1 MKAQTQLGGT
11 HMKKLT
17 QTAKRLDIF
26 FRIFQ
31 ITSNIAWV
39 GSLVGVG
46 IAALGVCF
54 RLDPNMV
61 GTGYNSLELG
71 FAELEVAADFA
82 PDERMVLIQVG
93 VVLALCAVFILV
105 AWKGCKEIRN
115 ILAPMIQGEPFQ
127 GIVGQGLKKL
137 ARYSIALGIIG
148 NVTILAEQIFTTFIF
163 DLSAL
168 LLSEKISHISFN
180 YEIDLTFLVVAAVLL
195 LTSYIFRYGEEL
207 QQLSDETV

>member
-31 ITSNIAWV
+31 IASNIAWV

-93 VVLALCAVFILV
+93 VVLALCAVFMLV

-207 QQLSDETV
+207 QQLSDETL